1 MRGRIFLSPASNM
14 FICNSLKWNV
24 LMLNIVFLKDTQMI
38 DLSKGDL
45 QNTHKTE
52 APPSAVVQNPCVT
65 LLISPAPERGEL
77 AFEVRFYSSTVA
89 IKDLSLCG
97 RICQFV

>member
-52 APPSAVVQNPCVT
+52 APPSAVARNPCVT
-65 LLISPAPERGEL
+65 HLISPAPGRGEL
-77 AFEVRFYSSTVA
+77 AFEVRFHSSTVA
-89 IKDLSLCG
+89 IKDHSLCG
-97 RICQFV
+97 RVCQFV